1 MFTAMGIDSG
11 AELWQTRVAEWFSQR
26 LEDPAY
32 GIFVVLDEADAV
44 VSCAVGAI
52 RDAAP
57 SPEVPDGRDVLISNI
72 CTVPAV
78 RGQGHGRRAFD
89 AVMDWARSTG
99 IHRAELMATEDGRKM
114 YERSGFAVTQC
125 PSMRSLIAQTPT
137 DRVADQTPIHT
148 RDGSA
153 GAELDR

>member
-11 AELWQTRVAEWFSQR
+11 AELWQTRAAGWFTQR

-32 GIFVVLDEADAV
+32 GIFVVLDETDTV

-99 IHRAELMATEDGRKM
+99 IQRAELMATEEGRKM
-114 YERSGFAVTQC
+114 YERSGFAVTPC
-125 PSMRSLIAQTPT
+125 PSMRTP
-137 DRVADQTPIHT
+137 
-148 RDGSA
+148 
-153 GAELDR
+153 L